1 MNRLLL
7 SLLVL
12 AASAVLAE
20 TRADASGEARFA
32 LRASLQPEPKA
43 VSDARFSL
51 RGAFTR
57 EMRASPPQEAVGF
70 ALKASFAPK
79 STCIFPT
86 TLFKNGYEAQP

>member
-1 MNRLLL
+1 MKSLIL

-12 AASAVLAE
+12 TAPAALAE
-20 TRADASGEARFA
+20 ARADTASDSRFA

-79 STCIFPT
+79 STCIFPI
-86 TLFKNGYEAQP
+86 TLFKNGFEAQP

>member
-1 MNRLLL
+1 MKSLLL

-12 AASAVLAE
+12 TAPAALAE
-20 TRADASGEARFA
+20 TRADTVGDSRFA

-43 VSDARFSL
+43 VSDARYRL

-57 EMRASPPQEAVGF
+57 EMRTSPPQEAVGF

-79 STCIFPT
+79 STCTFPT
-86 TLFKNGYEAQP
+86 ILFKNGFEAQP